1 MSKYNKQRD
10 STGDSHKDYTFKNI
24 KLFQIIVMKWLLEFS
39 FNLLIDEWKKQKL
52 QIRAI
57 NSGFTENNQEAISN
71 FNNNQYGMLFL
82 QN

>member
-39 FNLLIDEWKKQKL
+39 FNLLIDEWKK
-52 QIRAI
+52 
-57 NSGFTENNQEAISN
+57 
-71 FNNNQYGMLFL
+71 
-82 QN
+82 